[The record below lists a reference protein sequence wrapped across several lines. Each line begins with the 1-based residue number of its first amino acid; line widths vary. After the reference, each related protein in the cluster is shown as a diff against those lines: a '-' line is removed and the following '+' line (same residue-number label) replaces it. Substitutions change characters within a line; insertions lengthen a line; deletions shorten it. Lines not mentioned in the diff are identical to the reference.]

1 MIPMGKNAVINNMS
15 NVCNT
20 IAFFFF
26 HFFHILLWYGEF
38 YPGPSLK

>member
-26 HFFHILLWYGEF
+26 IFSIYYYGTVNF
-38 YPGPSLK
+38 TQALV